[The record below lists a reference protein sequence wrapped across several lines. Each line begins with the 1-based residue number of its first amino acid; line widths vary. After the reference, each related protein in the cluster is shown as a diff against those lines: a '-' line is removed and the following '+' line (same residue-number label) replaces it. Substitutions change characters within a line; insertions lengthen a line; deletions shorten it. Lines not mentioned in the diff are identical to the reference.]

1 MQGTSRTPGPVG
13 MEASFSPGLDF
24 GQLDEGLELVLT
36 PLQLAAIFNDETI
49 KNEVPLRKDFGGRQR
64 TVEEIVSVYK
74 KSARP
79 TEIGAV
85 QADIASFLADQPNI
99 AASRFDEMFDLEV
112 DPLGFAPSVEEFLLS
127 IVRALSTNQQCLN

>member
-1 MQGTSRTPGPVG
+1 MQGTSRTPGPVS

-64 TVEEIVSVYK
+64 L
-74 KSARP
+74 SAGPLNWLGR
-79 TEIGAV
+79 
-85 QADIASFLADQPNI
+85 QFSC
-99 AASRFDEMFDLEV
+99 SRLN
-112 DPLGFAPSVEEFLLS
+112 P
-127 IVRALSTNQQCLN
+127 QQ